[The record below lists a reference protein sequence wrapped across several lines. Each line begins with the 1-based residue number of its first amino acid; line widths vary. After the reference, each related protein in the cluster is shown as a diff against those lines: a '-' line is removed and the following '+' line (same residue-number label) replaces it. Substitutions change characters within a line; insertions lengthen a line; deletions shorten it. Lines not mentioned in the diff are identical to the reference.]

1 VDFQKGFF
9 MNTNSTTATEMLTTA
24 TQSAHDGLLKFETL
38 LRNLSD
44 ADLHRADTEGGW
56 TVAQIVS
63 HIHICGLLWIA
74 DLERMRHEPE
84 MFIFREEL
92 GHDVVGA
99 PPPSSQEAAERIAS
113 LRHALDVCLPAVDP
127 AIADKQ
133 LEVTTLGKMTITEW
147 MPILIG
153 HLLGHTDQARA
164 ILRAR
169 GVLPAE
175 SESAHH

>member
-1 VDFQKGFF
+1 
-9 MNTNSTTATEMLTTA
+9 MNTSPTSATEMLATA
-24 TQSAHDGLLKFETL
+24 TQSARDGLLKFETL

-92 GHDVVGA
+92 GHDVLGA

-113 LRHALDVCLPAVDP
+113 LRHALEVCLPAVD
-127 AIADKQ
+127 
-133 LEVTTLGKMTITEW
+133 
-147 MPILIG
+147 
-153 HLLGHTDQARA
+153 
-164 ILRAR
+164 LRGR
-169 GVLPAE
+169 G
-175 SESAHH
+175 

>member
-1 VDFQKGFF
+1 
-9 MNTNSTTATEMLTTA
+9 MNTNSTSATEMLTTA
-24 TQSAHDGLLKFETL
+24 TKSAHDGLLTFETL

-44 ADLHRADTEGGW
+44 VDLHRADPEGGW

-84 MFIFREEL
+84 MFMFREEL

-127 AIADKQ
+127 TIANKP
-133 LEVTTLGKMTITEW
+133 LEVTTLSKMTITEW
-147 MPILIG
+147 MPLLIG
-153 HLLGHTDQARA
+153 HLLGHAEQARA
-164 ILRAR
+164 ILRTR
-169 GVLPAE
+169 GVLPTE
-175 SESAHH
+175 SKNAHQ